1 MELTLNLFVCL
12 KPNWAVINGVV
23 FMYWLPP
30 DYLHW
35 LEERLL
41 NLEKEYE
48 ELRNRLE
55 QLKPI
60 HIENLNYKIQELV
73 VRELSG
79 TLNIGLS
86 GELDEQLVKSM
97 LEEGSNQEQGEAIQL
112 HDLEGKKPSTS
123 DDGKGQDG

>member
-1 MELTLNLFVCL
+1 MVTSR
-12 KPNWAVINGVV
+12 
-23 FMYWLPP
+23 LPA
-30 DYLHW
+30 LVK
-35 LEERLL
+35 ERLL

-79 TLNIGLS
+79 TFNIGLS
-86 GELDEQLVKSM
+86 GEPDEQLVKSM
-97 LEEGSNQEQGEAIQL
+97 LEEDSNQEQGEAIQL
-112 HDLEGKKPSTS
+112 NDLEGKKPSTS